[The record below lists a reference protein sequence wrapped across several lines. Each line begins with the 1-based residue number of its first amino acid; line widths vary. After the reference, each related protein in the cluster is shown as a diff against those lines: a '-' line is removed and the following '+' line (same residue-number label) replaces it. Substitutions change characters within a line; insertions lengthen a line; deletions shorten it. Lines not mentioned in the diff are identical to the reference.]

1 MENNLFGQHKKNY
14 KGGSMEPKP
23 KVPYW
28 VYWLAA
34 MPLVLFSPSLPASG
48 AETIV
53 LDGSTGMLPLARA
66 LAKAY
71 QQKSRDPELELGKGL
86 GTGAR
91 LRALAEGKI
100 QIALASHGIE
110 PAEVQ
115 KGNLKVIQIAKG
127 AIVFAVNG
135 AAMSNL
141 TEEQVCGVYSGK
153 ITDWQ
158 ALGASQAPI
167 VVMTRP
173 PTEVDSEVIREKIGC
188 FKNLK
193 VSEDA
198 QVMARGGDMAKGLSA
213 TANAIGMTSMTVVEQ
228 SKGRVKALTL
238 NGVAPSA
245 ENVKSGR
252 YFLTR
257 DFYFVVKGEP
267 TPSLRKFLDFVLSP
281 EGDHV
286 ITANGAIPMR

>member
-1 MENNLFGQHKKNY
+1 MFLRKAFILILLVGLRVEFA
-14 KGGSMEPKP
+14 S
-23 KVPYW
+23 
-28 VYWLAA
+28 AA
-34 MPLVLFSPSLPASG
+34 EKIL
-48 AETIV
+48 
-53 LDGSTGMLPLARA
+53 LDGSSGMLPLASA

-71 QQKSRDPELELGKGL
+71 QQKSSDPELELGKGL
-86 GTGAR
+86 GTGER
-91 LRALAEGKI
+91 FRALAEGKI

-110 PAEVQ
+110 PTEVQ

-127 AIVFAVNG
+127 AIVFAVNS
-135 AAMSNL
+135 AAISNI

-158 ALGASQAPI
+158 ALGASQSPI

-188 FKNLK
+188 FNNLK
-193 VSEDA
+193 VSQNA
-198 QVMARGGDMAKGLSA
+198 QVMARGGDMAKGLA
-213 TANAIGMTSMTVVEQ
+213 ETTNAIGMTSMTVVEQ
-228 SKGRVKALTL
+228 SKGKVKALML
-238 NGVAPSA
+238 NEVAPSA

-267 TPSLRKFLDFVLSP
+267 TPSLMKFLDFVLSP
-281 EGDHV
+281 EGDRV
-286 ITANGAIPMR
+286 VTANGAIPMR

>member
-1 MENNLFGQHKKNY
+1 MLFKKSFVVILLFASQV
-14 KGGSMEPKP
+14 GFVS
-23 KVPYW
+23 
-28 VYWLAA
+28 AA
-34 MPLVLFSPSLPASG
+34 
-48 AETIV
+48 EKII
-53 LDGSTGMLPLARA
+53 LDGSSGMLPLAAA

-71 QQKSRDPELELGKGL
+71 QEKSRDPELELGKGL

-91 LRALAEGKI
+91 LRAVAEGKI

-110 PAEVQ
+110 PAEIQ

-127 AIVFAVNG
+127 GIVFAVNA
-135 AAMSNL
+135 AAMSSIS
-141 TEEQVCGVYSGK
+141 EEQICGVYSGK

-158 ALGASQAPI
+158 ALGVSQAAI

-173 PTEVDSEVIREKIGC
+173 ATEVDSEVIREKIGC

-193 VSEDA
+193 VTENA
-198 QVMARGGDMAKGLSA
+198 QVMERAGDMAKGLLA
-213 TANAIGMTSMTVVEQ
+213 TVNAIGMTSMTVVEQ
-228 SKGRVKALTL
+228 SKGKLKALAL

-245 ENVKSGR
+245 ENVKGGR
-252 YFLTR
+252 YLLSR

-267 TPSLRKFLDFVLSP
+267 TPSVRKFLDFVLSP
-281 EGDHV
+281 DGDRV

>member
-1 MENNLFGQHKKNY
+1 MLFKK
-14 KGGSMEPKP
+14 GFVLILLFASRVE
-23 KVPYW
+23 V
-28 VYWLAA
+28 VSAA
-34 MPLVLFSPSLPASG
+34 
-48 AETIV
+48 EKII
-53 LDGSTGMLPLARA
+53 LDGSSGMLPLASA

-71 QQKSRDPELELGKGL
+71 QQKSSDPELELGKGL

-135 AAMSNL
+135 PAISNI

-158 ALGASQAPI
+158 GLGASQAPI

-193 VSEDA
+193 VSENA

-213 TANAIGMTSMTVVEQ
+213 TANAIGTTSMIVVQQ

-238 NGVAPSA
+238 NGVAPLA

-252 YFLTR
+252 YILAR
-257 DFYFVVKGEP
+257 DFYFVVEGKP
-267 TPSLRKFLDFVLSP
+267 TPPLKKFLDFVLSP

>member
-1 MENNLFGQHKKNY
+1 MLWRKCFVVVFLFT
-14 KGGSMEPKP
+14 SRVEFSS
-23 KVPYW
+23 
-28 VYWLAA
+28 AA
-34 MPLVLFSPSLPASG
+34 EKIL
-48 AETIV
+48 
-53 LDGSTGMLPLARA
+53 LDGSSGMLPLASA

-71 QQKSRDPELELGKGL
+71 QQKSSDLELELGKGL

-91 LRALAEGKI
+91 LRALVEGKI

-110 PAEVQ
+110 PTEIQ

-127 AIVFAVNG
+127 AIVFAVNS
-135 AAMSNL
+135 AAMSNI
-141 TEEQVCGVYSGK
+141 TEEQVCAIYDGK

-158 ALGASQAPI
+158 ALGASERPI

-173 PTEVDSEVIREKIGC
+173 PTEVDSEVIREKISC
-188 FKNLK
+188 FKNLQ
-193 VSEDA
+193 VSEKA
-198 QVMARGGDMAKGLSA
+198 QVMTRGGDMAKGLAETSG
-213 TANAIGMTSMTVVEQ
+213 AIGMTTMTVVEQ
-228 SKGRVKALTL
+228 SNRRVKALML

-257 DFYFVVKGEP
+257 DFYFVIKGEP

-281 EGDHV
+281 EGDQV

>member
-1 MENNLFGQHKKNY
+1 MLFR
-14 KGGSMEPKP
+14 KGF
-23 KVPYW
+23 VLLLL
-28 VYWLAA
+28 LASR
-34 MPLVLFSPSLPASG
+34 VEFASA
-48 AETIV
+48 AEKMI
-53 LDGSTGMLPLARA
+53 LDGSSGMLPLASA

-91 LRALAEGKI
+91 LRALAEAKI
-100 QIALASHGIE
+100 QIALASHGID
-110 PAEVQ
+110 PGEVE
-115 KGNLKVIQIAKG
+115 KENLKVIQIAKG

-135 AAMSNL
+135 ASTSNI

-193 VSEDA
+193 VSEKA
-198 QVMARGGDMAKGLSA
+198 QVMARGGDMAKGLA
-213 TANAIGMTSMTVVEQ
+213 ETANAIGMTSMTVVEQ

-257 DFYFVVKGEP
+257 DFYFVVKGES

>member
-1 MENNLFGQHKKNY
+1 MLFKK
-14 KGGSMEPKP
+14 
-23 KVPYW
+23 
-28 VYWLAA
+28 A
-34 MPLVLFSPSLPASG
+34 LVLILLFASRVEVASA
-48 AETIV
+48 AEKII
-53 LDGSTGMLPLARA
+53 LDGSSGMLPLVSA

-71 QQKSRDPELELGKGL
+71 QQKSSDPELELGKGL

-91 LRALAEGKI
+91 VRALAEGKI

-115 KGNLKVIQIAKG
+115 KENLKVIPIAKG

-135 AAMSNL
+135 PAISNI
-141 TEEQVCGVYSGK
+141 TDEQVCGVYSGK

-158 ALGASQAPI
+158 DLGASQASI

-193 VSEDA
+193 VSENA
-198 QVMARGGDMAKGLSA
+198 QIMERGGDMAKGLSA

-228 SKGRVKALTL
+228 SKGRVRALTL

-245 ENVKSGR
+245 DNVKSGR

-281 EGDHV
+281 DGDHV
-286 ITANGAIPMR
+286 MTANGAIPMR